1 MKKTSELRNT
11 ADNIGDFASAM
22 GRGLVAGLAGTI
34 AMTIV
39 QMIEMKIMNRP
50 GSTVP
55 ADGLEK
61 MLPVKA
67 PEDEKEKMKLAQ
79 MVHFAYGT
87 TWGIPLAVMDQAG
100 IARTLASISHFGAVW
115 GTALIMLPKQNLAP
129 PISEWDSQTL
139 LLDAIHHAVYATAA
153 GFTYHAISR
162 KTTYTMPQQISK
174 KAFSSTL
181 FNMLGLLTLK
191 EMQKPKKGVDV
202 KKMAKKYRKE
212 YIKPQSKKLEKKIAE
227 LTH

>member
-67 PEDEKEKMKLAQ
+67 PEDEKEKMKLA
-79 MVHFAYGT
+79 
-87 TWGIPLAVMDQAG
+87 
-100 IARTLASISHFGAVW
+100 
-115 GTALIMLPKQNLAP
+115 
-129 PISEWDSQTL
+129 
-139 LLDAIHHAVYATAA
+139 
-153 GFTYHAISR
+153 
-162 KTTYTMPQQISK
+162 
-174 KAFSSTL
+174 
-181 FNMLGLLTLK
+181 
-191 EMQKPKKGVDV
+191 
-202 KKMAKKYRKE
+202 
-212 YIKPQSKKLEKKIAE
+212 
-227 LTH
+227 